1 MAFLRPFPRARA
13 MTQFIVLAA
22 AVSGLMTSGCRAQGP
37 RAREPHEPR
46 RTFLD
51 ASAPAQTRSLR
62 DFGAIGDGTADDTAA
77 LKRAFSQAGP
87 SCLNGEG
94 RTYRVTGTLRVQSD
108 FCLRNLTLLQS
119 LRPFDTRSFIT
130 RPCPVVPN
138 ATAITDCGDPVVP
151 PESIVPLGNSL
162 SVRTLFIRSDQGAPI
177 RVSLDHVKIVRGE
190 YPEGGSRADSAGIW
204 LEGAAAADLRDVEV
218 TGAGKGYG
226 LIVLRSRNV
235 KVDNLWVHDI
245 VWAPYAGDAPLS
257 RDRVATIGWN
267 SVPIH
272 EFREAGRGGMDGSK
286 FYGVRVQE
294 QVTCALFSQVHDVTI
309 RNPRISHCMARFQDG
324 DLPWQADGLD
334 ISTSSSNVDVDGP
347 VIDSTWEGMDIV
359 GNGSGIDGLTISN
372 ARVSNSFGFGLK
384 LGRQIHNARIVS
396 PTVSNA
402 GIAGIVVYGGVSGAS
417 ISEATISGV
426 GEVSANGRTFVPW
439 QKEAHTGIRIQQ
451 GPSGIGTGLAAPQD
465 VSVDGADIRPGSSG
479 YDFGIASTG
488 GAGVRVRGL
497 RATGFKKAAAAGVSA
512 GLN

>member
-1 MAFLRPFPRARA
+1 M
-13 MTQFIVLAA
+13 QFIVLGAA
-22 AVSGLMTSGCRAQGP
+22 ISGLMASGCRAQGQ
-37 RAREPHEPR
+37 RAREPREPR
-46 RTFLD
+46 RALVER
-51 ASAPAQTRSLR
+51 SAPPDTRSLR
-62 DFGAIGDGTADDTAA
+62 NFGAIGDGTTDDTAA
-77 LKRAFSQAGP
+77 LKRAFSQSGP
-87 SCLNGEG
+87 YCLTGEG
-94 RTYRVTGTLRVQSD
+94 RTYRVSGTLRVQAD
-108 FCLRNLTLLQS
+108 FCLRDATILQS
-119 LRPFDTRSFIT
+119 LRPFDTRPFIT
-130 RPCPVVPN
+130 RSCPVEPN
-138 ATAITDCGDPVVP
+138 ATAIIDCGDPVVP

-177 RVSLDHVKIVRGE
+177 RVSLDHVKIIRGQ

-204 LEGAAAADLRDVEV
+204 LEGAAAADLRNVEV

-235 KVDNLWVHDI
+235 NVDNLWIHDI
-245 VWAPYAGDAPLS
+245 VWAPYAGDPPLS
-257 RDRVATIGWN
+257 RERVAAIGWN

-272 EFREAGRGGMDGSK
+272 EFRQAGRGGMDGSK

-309 RNPRISHCMARFQDG
+309 RNPRISHCVARFEDG

-334 ISTSSSNVDVDGP
+334 ISTASSNVNVDGP

-359 GNGSGIDGLTISN
+359 GNGGGVDGLTISN

-384 LGRQIHNARIVS
+384 LGRQIHNARIVN
-396 PTVSNA
+396 PIISNA

-417 ISEATISGV
+417 ISGATISGV

-451 GPSGIGTGLAAPQD
+451 GPSGIGTGVAAPQD
-465 VSVDGADIRPGSSG
+465 VSVDGADIRSGSSA

-497 RATGFKKAAAAGVSA
+497 RASGYKRAAAAGVSPA
-512 GLN
+512 AN